1 MLLALLVLPFWVSYL
16 MRMLA
21 WVNLLSADG
30 WVNRFLEEFP
40 IFGGP
45 RNFLDANPVTVVLGL
60 VYGYIPFLILPL
72 YATLDRIDSRL
83 LEAARDAGATAR
95 SAFFR
100 VTLPLSKQ
108 GCLAAAVIS
117 RAADVR
123 RLLHDR
129 SVVAISEDIDDRQ
142 PDHLLHSEL
151 DAEAGGRIA
160 RADPVGNAPRAH
172 GVLRVGDGPRA
183 AGARAM
189 KRVRTWL
196 ANSWGQPRALV
207 VITWLYVVWS
217 LAPVA
222 VAVLFSFNSGRS
234 RSVWQGFSLRWYWTD
249 PFLSVRN
256 DPTLRHALANSLILA
271 ALAILVAVPLGVAL
285 AIGMVRWRSR
295 TARATRVGMLI
306 PLVTPELVIGT
317 SLFLVFTQL
326 FDAISLGRPAQLIGH
341 VTLSLSY
348 VVIIT
353 RSRLLTIGPDLEL
366 AARDLGASPLQAVRL
381 VLMPLLAPAVI
392 ASAVIVFATSID
404 DFVVSSFLSNGAGSE
419 TVPVKLYGSI
429 RGGATPALNALATC
443 ILVAT
448 IGALVLIFSVMR
460 GVRRRSGDEDA
471 STSAL
476 RTVADLEVL

>member
-1 MLLALLVLPFWVSYL
+1 
-16 MRMLA
+16 
-21 WVNLLSADG
+21 
-30 WVNRFLEEFP
+30 
-40 IFGGP
+40 
-45 RNFLDANPVTVVLGL
+45 
-60 VYGYIPFLILPL
+60 
-72 YATLDRIDSRL
+72 
-83 LEAARDAGATAR
+83 
-95 SAFFR
+95 
-100 VTLPLSKQ
+100 
-108 GCLAAAVIS
+108 
-117 RAADVR
+117 
-123 RLLHDR
+123 
-129 SVVAISEDIDDRQ
+129 
-142 PDHLLHSEL
+142 
-151 DAEAGGRIA
+151 
-160 RADPVGNAPRAH
+160 
-172 GVLRVGDGPRA
+172 
-183 AGARAM
+183 M
-189 KRVRTWL
+189 KRVRTWI
-196 ANSWGQPRALV
+196 ANPWGQPRALV

-285 AIGMVRWRSR
+285 AVGMVRWRSR
-295 TARATRVGMLI
+295 TARATRVGMLM

-326 FDAISLGRPAQLIGH
+326 FDGISLGRPAQLIGH
-341 VTLSLSY
+341 VTLSLAY

-366 AARDLGASPLQAVRL
+366 AARDLGASRLQAVRL

-443 ILVAT
+443 ILIAT
-448 IGALVLIFSVMR
+448 IAALILIFSVIR

-476 RTVADLEVL
+476 RSVADLEVL

>member
-1 MLLALLVLPFWVSYL
+1 
-16 MRMLA
+16 
-21 WVNLLSADG
+21 
-30 WVNRFLEEFP
+30 
-40 IFGGP
+40 
-45 RNFLDANPVTVVLGL
+45 
-60 VYGYIPFLILPL
+60 
-72 YATLDRIDSRL
+72 
-83 LEAARDAGATAR
+83 
-95 SAFFR
+95 
-100 VTLPLSKQ
+100 
-108 GCLAAAVIS
+108 
-117 RAADVR
+117 
-123 RLLHDR
+123 
-129 SVVAISEDIDDRQ
+129 
-142 PDHLLHSEL
+142 
-151 DAEAGGRIA
+151 
-160 RADPVGNAPRAH
+160 
-172 GVLRVGDGPRA
+172 
-183 AGARAM
+183 M
-189 KRVRTWL
+189 KRVRTWI
-196 ANSWGQPRALV
+196 ANPWGQPRALV

-285 AIGMVRWRSR
+285 AVGMVRWRSR
-295 TARATRVGMLI
+295 TARATRVGMLM

-326 FDAISLGRPAQLIGH
+326 FDGISLGRPAQLIGH
-341 VTLSLSY
+341 VTLSLAY

-443 ILVAT
+443 ILIAT
-448 IGALVLIFSVMR
+448 IAALILIFSVIR

-476 RTVADLEVL
+476 RSVADLEVL